1 MNNFKNCHETI
12 LTVTSERFM
21 NVKLHEVFMKLH
33 EDYTKISLQSTKFT
47 GLRTSGLNT
56 GGPAKCNYVTLIGG

>member
-21 NVKLHEVFMKLH
+21 NVKLR
-33 EDYTKISLQSTKFT
+33 EDYTKISLQSTVAKNT

>member
-33 EDYTKISLQSTKFT
+33 EDYIKISLQSTVAKN
-47 GLRTSGLNT
+47 LRDSGQV
-56 GGPAKCNYVTLIGG
+56 A